1 MSGFDDFV
9 ARREG
14 DTLTNV
20 IIGVLIS
27 VVASPA
33 AGGLAAGFL
42 QHEGSRDGARVGGIV
57 GAVTLLPAVPIFG
70 FFFLVSGFG
79 FVGADAGAIGV
90 SFFFLLFALF
100 FVLLGALFTVGVGA
114 LAGYVGGYV
123 AEDYHPNV
131 DDHRS
136 ATEV

>member
-57 GAVTLLPAVPIFG
+57 GAVTLLPAIPIFG
-70 FFFLVSGFG
+70 FFFVVTGVG
-79 FVGADAGAIGV
+79 FVGADAVAFGASILFV
-90 SFFFLLFALF
+90 LFFFLM
-100 FVLLGALFTVGVGA
+100 GALVTVGIGA